1 MTRYSLRLFAIILAL
16 AVIVTVPSSAQR
28 RGKGKSAAARKHIGQ
43 SDTAYIDNN
52 YEEKEEKETPLAKQL
67 KSDLVVT
74 AFDYWTVKLN
84 NYKSH
89 IDGML
94 APCDLAEVNRL
105 RVYWSIFLDQ
115 KKWKGLAT
123 RFRSTF
129 DGGDSEDGESEGG
142 DGPGPAAMKKKKSE
156 EIGALVDNISE
167 MAETFFVAKWIA
179 RRYRPQFAAMQETV
193 SGDFNAFVDTVIA
206 AKERFA
212 VAHQAEIASDPS
224 VQTIM
229 KELTRE
235 KANEGLKEISGDK
248 DVGTFVGIGFTALV
262 EPLMILYNGQDL
274 RRLFKSVDILPKEL
288 SELDLGDASV
298 LEPNVPN
305 PAVTATTINYTLPE
319 ASSRTTLR
327 LYDARGELVG
337 TYDQGDRPAGRYQV
351 NVDVSTLSSG
361 FYLYYLTTMTS
372 QGERVYS
379 RTLQVAR

>member
-1 MTRYSLRLFAIILAL
+1 MTRHSLRLFAIILAL
-16 AVIVTVPSSAQR
+16 AAIITVPSSAQR
-28 RGKGKSAAARKHIGQ
+28 RGKGKPATSRKHIEQ
-43 SDTAYIDNN
+43 IDTSYTDEN
-52 YEEKEEKETPLAKQL
+52 YPAAEKETPLAKQL
-67 KSDLVVT
+67 KSDLAVT

-94 APCDLAEVNRL
+94 APCDLTEVNRL

-115 KKWKGLAT
+115 KKWQGLAT
-123 RFRSTF
+123 KFRKEF
-129 DGGDSEDGESEGG
+129 DGGGDEGDSGG
-142 DGPGPAAMKKKKSE
+142 DEGGPGPSGMKKKKAE
-156 EIGALVDNISE
+156 EIGALVDNVSE

-179 RRYRPQFAAMQETV
+179 RRYRPQFTAMQETV
-193 SGDFNAFVDTVIA
+193 SGDFTAFIDTVIA
-206 AKERFA
+206 AKDRFA
-212 VAHQAEIASDPS
+212 LAHQAEIASDPS
-224 VQTIM
+224 VQNIM
-229 KELTRE
+229 KELNRE
-235 KANEGLKEISGDK
+235 KADEAMKEFSSKGDM
-248 DVGTFVGIGFTALV
+248 GIFVGLGFNVLV
-262 EPLMILYNGQDL
+262 EPLMVLYNGQDL
-274 RRLFKSVDILPKEL
+274 RRLFKSVDVLPKEL
-288 SELDLGDASV
+288 SELELGDASV

-305 PAVTATTINYTLPE
+305 PAVTTTTINYTLPE